1 MKIAIVVGSDSDLKY
16 AQEASEVL
24 KSFDIPHEIFILSA
38 HRTPYET
45 IDLAKN
51 AEKEYSV
58 IIAMAGKA
66 AHLPGIIASVTTL
79 PVIGVPISAS
89 LNGLDSLLSI
99 CQMPTGVPV
108 ATMTIDGAKNAALF
122 AIEILSLNNQ
132 NLREKLAKYKD
143 DLRKA
148 VLDKNKKLREG

>member
-16 AQEASEVL
+16 AQEASEVF

-38 HRTPYET
+38 HRAPFET
-45 IDLAKN
+45 IDFARN
-51 AEKEYSV
+51 ADKEYSV

-66 AHLPGIIASVTTL
+66 AHLPGVIASVTTL

-99 CQMPTGVPV
+99 CQMPTGIPV
-108 ATMTIDGAKNAALF
+108 ATMAIDGAKNAALF
-122 AIEILSLNNQ
+122 AIEILSLNNR
-132 NLREKLAKYKD
+132 NLREKLASYKD
-143 DLRKA
+143 ELRKA

>member
-1 MKIAIVVGSDSDLKY
+1 D
-16 AQEASEVL
+16 
-24 KSFDIPHEIFILSA
+24 
-38 HRTPYET
+38 
-45 IDLAKN
+45 
-51 AEKEYSV
+51 KEYSV